1 MADPTLVYRRYHG
14 YVSTII
20 CVTGIVGNLVSLIVW
35 NLKKSQK
42 PTYVILSSLAIADS
56 LCLLMFQIY
65 VICFFMVMSPNDE
78 ETYTEVGMYI
88 VMISFHLFI
97 AFHML
102 STWLTITMMIFRYI
116 KIVKPTLASKACTIK
131 RAKISIAIVTVSVFF
146 ASSANYP
153 FYKVQKISNND
164 TKASSYFLEPTEF
177 TKSHPEYPTILLW
190 IYGVVVKIIPILTIV
205 VLCTLIICF
214 IQKAKRRVQD
224 ITGGVSSGDAYN
236 QTTKML
242 TVIAFIYVFT
252 ELPIGIMSF
261 ISGFHGDDGHLFYFL
276 LFSGVGDLLDL
287 CTLIN
292 SSVNIFVYIYLSPDF
307 RAILLDSMKC
317 KINQ

>member
-14 YVSTII
+14 YVSTLI
-20 CVTGIVGNLVSLIVW
+20 CVTGIVGNVVSFIVW
-35 NLKKSQK
+35 NLKNSQK
-42 PTYVILSSLAIADS
+42 PTYFILSFLAVADT

-65 VICFFMVMSPNDE
+65 VVCFFMVMSPNDE
-78 ETYTEVGMYI
+78 KTYTEAGMYI

-116 KIVKPTLASKACTIK
+116 KIVKPTLAMKVCTIR
-131 RAKISIAIVTVSVFF
+131 RAKLSTMIVTFSVLL

-153 FYKVQKISNND
+153 FYQVQEILNNS
-164 TKASSYFLEPTEF
+164 TNTTIYFLVPTAF
-177 TKSHPEYPTILLW
+177 TKSHPEYPTLLLW

-205 VLCTLIICF
+205 ILCTLIICY

-224 ITGGVSSGDAYN
+224 ITLNNGTGDSYN
-236 QTTKML
+236 QTTQML
-242 TVIAFIYVFT
+242 TVIAFIYVVT

-292 SSVNIFVYIYLSPDF
+292 SSVNVFVYLYLSRNF
-307 RAILLDSMKC
+307 RAILLDKVKC
-317 KINQ
+317 KVNH